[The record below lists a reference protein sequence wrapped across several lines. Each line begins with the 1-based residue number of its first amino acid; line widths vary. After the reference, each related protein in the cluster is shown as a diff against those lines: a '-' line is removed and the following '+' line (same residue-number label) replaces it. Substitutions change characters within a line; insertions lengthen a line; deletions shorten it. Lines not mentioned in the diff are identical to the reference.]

1 MADAVNLRAVG
12 ERVAFIQQLLIR
24 IQHLFDVIVRARQCG
39 VQVDKFAVA
48 RVAAFFRKAGERS
61 LRNIE
66 QFRNVARGQIR
77 LVGIMNKKI
86 CYRPFQG
93 SERGIDRLNDRNN

>member
-39 VQVDKFAVA
+39 VQAFLVTVDKFAVA
-48 RVAAFFRKAGERS
+48 RVAAFFAKRE
-61 LRNIE
+61 
-66 QFRNVARGQIR
+66 
-77 LVGIMNKKI
+77 
-86 CYRPFQG
+86 
-93 SERGIDRLNDRNN
+93 SEASET